1 MLLGDAA
8 SNFHDRSKEPE
19 FDCLYSVVVV
29 INCIFVQAM
38 WIKYFERKFNSKNK
52 FLHAAPTHKR
62 FPSVLLISDEV
73 FRITTPLDSS
83 IDLLYFFQTIRAK
96 GPAKTMYSSVLLIS
110 ALISHESCMLL
121 PKRHITLKNLLLSCR
136 EESEPNFKF

>member
-29 INCIFVQAM
+29 INCIFVQTM

-52 FLHAAPTHKR
+52 FLHAAHTHKR
-62 FPSVLLISDEV
+62 RFPMCSSNFGSCFSD
-73 FRITTPLDSS
+73 THTPRFFNRS
-83 IDLLYFFQTIRAK
+83 IIFFQTIRAK
-96 GPAKTMYSSVLLIS
+96 DPAKTIYSSVLLIS
-110 ALISHESCMLL
+110 GLISHEIPACSYLNATSLL
-121 PKRHITLKNLLLSCR
+121 KT
-136 EESEPNFKF
+136 FY

>member
-29 INCIFVQAM
+29 INCIFVQTM

-52 FLHAAPTHKR
+52 FLHAAHTHKRR
-62 FPSVLLISDEV
+62 FPSVLLISDQV
-73 FRITTPLDSS
+73 FRIPTPLDSS

-96 GPAKTMYSSVLLIS
+96 DPAKTIYSSVLLIS
-110 ALISHESCMLL
+110 GLISHEIPACSYLNATSLL
-121 PKRHITLKNLLLSCR
+121 KT
-136 EESEPNFKF
+136 FY